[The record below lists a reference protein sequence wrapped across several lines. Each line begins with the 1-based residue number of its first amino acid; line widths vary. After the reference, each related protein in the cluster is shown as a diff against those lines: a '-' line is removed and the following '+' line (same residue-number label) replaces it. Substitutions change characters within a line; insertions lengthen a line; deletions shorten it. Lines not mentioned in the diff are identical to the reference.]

1 MATTRR
7 CLSKIIFVV
16 IFSISAVGAAA
27 ELPLIGITS
36 VFQESE
42 NDTVGRAATTMS
54 YVNAVLE
61 SGGLPVV
68 LPPVRSK
75 AAVADYLAALDGLVL
90 VGGMDVPPHSYG
102 EKADATVD
110 SLSAKRFWFESRLI
124 KSWIE
129 QSNKPLLGICLG
141 CQFTNVMSG
150 GTLIQDI
157 PSKVGAKVVHRQ
169 KGGAHHAVTLE
180 KSTRLHSILGVD
192 TLTVNSY
199 HHQAVDK
206 VGANLVVAAH
216 APDGVVEAL
225 EWPGERFGIFVQWH
239 PERMPLEHRRK
250 IFSAFLHA
258 CNEKAGKAHGT
269 DRLET
274 K

>member
-1 MATTRR
+1 MLTKRSFWSMTVPAM
-7 CLSKIIFVV
+7 IFVMSV
-16 IFSISAVGAAA
+16 FVNAG
-27 ELPLIGITS
+27 ERPLIGVTS
-36 VFQESE
+36 VFQSSK
-42 NDTVGRAATTMS
+42 NDTVGRAATNMS

-61 SGGLPVV
+61 SGGVPLV
-68 LPPVRSK
+68 LPPVRSE
-75 AAVADYLAALDGLVL
+75 AAVADYLAVLDGLVL
-90 VGGMDVPPHSYG
+90 VGGMDIPPHSYG

-110 SLSAKRFWFESRLI
+110 SMSAKRFWFETRLI

-129 QSNKPLLGICLG
+129 KSNKPLLGVCLG

-157 PSKVGAKVVHRQ
+157 PSEIGATVVHRQ
-169 KGGAHHAVTLE
+169 KGGARHAVTLE

-216 APDGVVEAL
+216 APDGVIEAL

-250 IFSAFLHA
+250 IFAAFLHA
-258 CNEKAGKAHGT
+258 CSEKAGKVSGT